1 MAFSDR
7 AMMEL
12 IEIAVRDDIELLT
25 DLTLAEVKDFVLT
38 LEGEDNHFFKAC
50 KDEQF
55 KRANHYYD

>member
-12 IEIAVRDDIELLT
+12 MEMAIDDIELMT
-25 DLTLAEVKDFVLT
+25 DYTLAQVKDFVLT
-38 LEGEDNHFFKAC
+38 LEGENHPAFKAC

>member
-1 MAFSDR
+1 MVNLTDR
-7 AMMEL
+7 AIMEV
-12 IEIAVRDDIELLT
+12 IGMAIDKVELMA
-25 DLTLAEVKDFVLT
+25 DSTLMQVKDFVLT